1 MPKKLSKSPHGS
13 GTPSTS
19 TTSSSA
25 AAAAGLSLP
34 RILTDGLPLPA
45 LVVFDLDYTL
55 WPFWVDTHVAPPFKA
70 NPSHSAVADRHG
82 ESFAFYPDVPR
93 VLYTLPLA
101 GVRVAV
107 ASRTSAPDLARD
119 MLKLLH
125 VPPPGTG
132 TGAGSD
138 ENGSGGGKK
147 DKSKRALDCFDGPLE
162 IYPSSKIKHFEAIA
176 RKTGVAYTDM
186 LFFDDE
192 SRNRDTESLGVT
204 MYLVRDGVTWAEM
217 EKGVM
222 EWRKRRGYSG

>member
-19 TTSSSA
+19 TTSS
-25 AAAAGLSLP
+25 AAAGLSLP

-55 WPFWVDTHVAPPFKA
+55 WPFWVDTHVAPPLKA

-82 ESFAFYPDVPR
+82 ESFAFYPDVPG

-125 VPPPGTG
+125 VPPPSTSTG
-132 TGAGSD
+132 TGSD
-138 ENGSGGGKK
+138 ENGGGGGGGKK
-147 DKSKRALDCFDGPLE
+147 DKAKRALDCFDGPLE

-192 SRNRDTESLGVT
+192 SRNRETESLGVT

>member
-1 MPKKLSKSPHGS
+1 MPKKLSKSPHG

-19 TTSSSA
+19 TTSSSTA
-25 AAAAGLSLP
+25 AALSLP

-55 WPFWVDTHVAPPFKA
+55 WPFWVDTHVAGPLKA
-70 NPSHSAVADRHG
+70 NPAHAAVADRHG

-101 GVRVAV
+101 GVRIAV

-125 VPPPGTG
+125 VPPPGV
-132 TGAGSD
+132 D
-138 ENGSGGGKK
+138 ENGGGSGSGSKK
-147 DKSKRALDCFDGPLE
+147 DKAKRALDCFDGPLE
-162 IYPSSKIKHFEAIA
+162 IYPGSKIKHFETIA

-192 SRNRDTESLGVT
+192 SRNRETESLGVT
-204 MYLVRDGVTWAEM
+204 MHLVRDGVTWAEM
-217 EKGVM
+217 EKGVT
-222 EWRKRRGYSG
+222 EWRKRRGHVG